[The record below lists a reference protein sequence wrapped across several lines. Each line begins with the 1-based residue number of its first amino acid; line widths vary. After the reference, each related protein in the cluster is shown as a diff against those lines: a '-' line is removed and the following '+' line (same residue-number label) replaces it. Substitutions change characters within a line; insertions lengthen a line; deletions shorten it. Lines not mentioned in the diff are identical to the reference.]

1 MSFVARNDQSILGQ
15 WWWRVDKWTLAS
27 FYVLIVIGYFLI
39 LAASPPIAERLGF
52 DAFYFTRKQSV
63 YFILSILM
71 IPTLSMFTPVFI
83 RRLSFIGFIF
93 TLVLIVLTLLIGTEM
108 KGATR
113 WLSIAGLSIQPSE
126 FVKPLL
132 AVVSAWLLTRH
143 RQNPNF
149 PGLWMSIGCY
159 VITVIL
165 LMSQPDLGMTIV
177 VTAIW
182 GTQLILWG
190 LPIIYI
196 PLMGI
201 TSIVGLVGAYFSL
214 AHVRSRVD
222 RFIHPESGDTYQIE
236 KSLEAFKNG
245 GFFGRG
251 PGEGRVKEVLPDAYT
266 DFIFSVAGEEFG
278 IFICLAI
285 VVLFTF
291 VIFRG
296 FRSLLRK
303 DDFFTLL
310 AGSGLLMQVAVQ
322 SFVNM
327 ASALHMVPTKGMT
340 LPFISYGGS
349 SLVAMAMGMGILLC
363 LLKKN

>member
-1 MSFVARNDQSILGQ
+1 
-15 WWWRVDKWTLAS
+15 
-27 FYVLIVIGYFLI
+27 
-39 LAASPPIAERLGF
+39 
-52 DAFYFTRKQSV
+52 
-63 YFILSILM
+63 
-71 IPTLSMFTPVFI
+71 MFTPVFI

-236 KSLEAFKNG
+236 KSLN
-245 GFFGRG
+245 
-251 PGEGRVKEVLPDAYT
+251 
-266 DFIFSVAGEEFG
+266 
-278 IFICLAI
+278 
-285 VVLFTF
+285 
-291 VIFRG
+291 
-296 FRSLLRK
+296 
-303 DDFFTLL
+303 TL
-310 AGSGLLMQVAVQ
+310 
-322 SFVNM
+322 
-327 ASALHMVPTKGMT
+327 
-340 LPFISYGGS
+340 
-349 SLVAMAMGMGILLC
+349 
-363 LLKKN
+363 